1 MSAEFVLRTAD
12 QNKFMDSEIE
22 TIGLIAGGGQFPL
35 LVAKGAAAQGNRV
48 VVVSFKGH
56 SNDDVHS
63 IVDAWKELK
72 LGQLSKLIDFFH
84 KNGVTKVVMAGTINK
99 PKAFDIRPDF
109 RAAKLLFKLAT
120 KGDDAVLRAV
130 TDEFES
136 AGFKVVGP
144 HVYAPQ
150 LLTPSGLLTKRAPSE
165 IEEKDLAFGWK
176 IARELGRMDIGQCV
190 VVREGIITA
199 VEAIEGTDAAIKRGC
214 TLGGKGCSIIKVF
227 KPGQEDRVDMPS
239 IGLKTVQEMK
249 ELGATCL
256 GVEAGKSLFFDLD
269 KSLEFADKNKICIV
283 GLNSDLISN

>member
-1 MSAEFVLRTAD
+1 MFVQRTAVLND
-12 QNKFMDSEIE
+12 FMSSESE

-56 SNDDVHS
+56 SNDEIHS
-63 IVDAWKELK
+63 VVDAWKELR
-72 LGQLSKLIDFFH
+72 LGQFSKLINFFLE
-84 KNGVTKVVMAGTINK
+84 NGVTKVVMAGTINK

-120 KGDDAVLRAV
+120 KGDDVLLRAV

-136 AGFKVVGP
+136 EGFQVVGP

-165 IEEKDLAFGWK
+165 MEMKDLVFGWE
-176 IARELGRMDIGQCV
+176 IAHKLGSMDIGQCV

-214 TLGGKGCSIIKVF
+214 TLGGKGCSIVKVF

-239 IGLKTVQEMK
+239 IGLKTVQGMK
-249 ELGATCL
+249 DLGATCL

-269 KSLEFADKNKICIV
+269 KSLEFADKNGICIV
-283 GLNSDLISN
+283 GLTQDWVQN

>member
-1 MSAEFVLRTAD
+1 MNNAS
-12 QNKFMDSEIE
+12 E

-48 VVVSFKGH
+48 VAVSFKGH
-56 SNDDVHS
+56 SNDEVHR
-63 IVDAWKELK
+63 IVDVWKELK
-72 LGQLSKLIDFFH
+72 LGQFSKLINFFLE
-84 KNGVTKVVMAGTINK
+84 NGVTKVVMAGTINK

-120 KGDDAVLRAV
+120 KGDDVLLRAI

-136 AGFKVVGP
+136 EGFQVVGP

-150 LLTPSGLLTKRAPSE
+150 LLTPAGLLTKRKPSDME
-165 IEEKDLAFGWK
+165 KKDLVVGWK

-190 VVREGIITA
+190 VVREGVITA
-199 VEAIEGTDAAIKRGC
+199 VEAIEGTDAAVKRGC
-214 TLGGKGCSIIKVF
+214 SLGGKGCSIVKVF

-239 IGLKTVQEMK
+239 IGFKTVQGMK

-269 KSLEFADKNKICIV
+269 KSIEFADNNGICIV
-283 GLNSDLISN
+283 GLTSDWVDN